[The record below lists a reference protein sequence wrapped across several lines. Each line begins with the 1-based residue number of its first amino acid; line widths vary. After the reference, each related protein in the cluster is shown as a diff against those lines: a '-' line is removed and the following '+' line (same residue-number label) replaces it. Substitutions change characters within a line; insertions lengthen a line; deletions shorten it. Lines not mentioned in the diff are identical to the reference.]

1 MKSAEMAKI
10 FGIALIVVGLLFAIL
25 GTIEYIATQEEAE
38 EHIYTTANIVRI
50 DKRRT
55 SDPDDPIDYT
65 TYVEIE
71 VEGKTITAKLDTYKS
86 SFEIGQQIDVY
97 YFENDTQMIYQVGS
111 DVFYIIFA
119 SAGLVFAAVG
129 VIIWKLGQKHS
140 A

>member
-38 EHIYTTANIVRI
+38 DRIYTTANIVKI
-50 DKRRT
+50 DMRRT
-55 SDPDDPIDYT
+55 SDPHDPVDCT